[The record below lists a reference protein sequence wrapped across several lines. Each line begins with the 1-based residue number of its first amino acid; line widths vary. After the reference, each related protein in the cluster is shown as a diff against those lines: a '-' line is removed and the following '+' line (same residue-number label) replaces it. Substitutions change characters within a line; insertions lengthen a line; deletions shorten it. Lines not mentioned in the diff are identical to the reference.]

1 MNKYL
6 SAAVGSLLLMG
17 GTGMASAVPLA
28 STSAGL
34 TGSFAFDD
42 FEDAT
47 PLSYTL
53 ELDNLAGDVSFFDVA
68 CAGDCGIV
76 ADGILTIDIG
86 GPANPVLVIPFLNR
100 TIFKGDLFNAVFSD
114 TTAVFGNGAGD
125 EPAPGLYATVNYSG
139 DILLFDVL
147 NGGPFPGVS
156 GTLEIFIDAIDDTSA
171 SLTIVESNLNWVG
184 FTGVLSF
191 LDSVPNP
198 ITGVPLNNGRI
209 DGTFAISPGANLQ
222 VVPEP
227 ASLAL
232 LGLGLAGLGFARRP
246 RSAR

>member
-1 MNKYL
+1 
-6 SAAVGSLLLMG
+6 
-17 GTGMASAVPLA
+17 
-28 STSAGL
+28 
-34 TGSFAFDD
+34 
-42 FEDAT
+42 

-53 ELDNLAGDVSFFDVA
+53 ELSDLAGDVSFFNVA
-68 CAGDCGIV
+68 CTGDCGIV
-76 ADGILTIDIG
+76 ANGILNIDIG
-86 GPANPVLVIPFLNR
+86 DPGSPPLIIQFDNR

-125 EPAPGLYATVNYSG
+125 EPAVGLYATVDYSG
-139 DILLFDVL
+139 DIFLFDVL

-156 GTLEIFIDAIDDTSA
+156 GTLQIFIDAIDDTSA
-171 SLTIVESNLNWVG
+171 SLTIVESNLNWFG
-184 FTGVLSF
+184 FRGILSF

-198 ITGVPLNNGRI
+198 VTGVPLDNGRI

-232 LGLGLAGLGFARRP
+232 LGLGLAGLGFARNR
-246 RSAR
+246 RAAR